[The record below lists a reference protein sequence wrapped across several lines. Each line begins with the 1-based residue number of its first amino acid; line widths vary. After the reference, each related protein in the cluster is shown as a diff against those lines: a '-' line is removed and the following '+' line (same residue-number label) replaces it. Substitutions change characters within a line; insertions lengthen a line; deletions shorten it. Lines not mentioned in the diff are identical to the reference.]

1 MVATAQVHT
10 QYACIEHAVPRG
22 APASSPEA
30 RPAARSLHPQ
40 EVRSDA
46 LILLDRAS
54 KPKGKSKGGRLAADP
69 RLAEAFGSMQRVLAT
84 PVRPEPKP
92 SPGTEPE

>member
-1 MVATAQVHT
+1 M
-10 QYACIEHAVPRG
+10 
-22 APASSPEA
+22 
-30 RPAARSLHPQ
+30 
-40 EVRSDA
+40 RSDA

-92 SPGTEPE
+92 SPGTEPESKKHRARILKKHRARARAFAVALTLALALALIR

>member
-1 MVATAQVHT
+1 M
-10 QYACIEHAVPRG
+10 Y
-22 APASSPEA
+22 
-30 RPAARSLHPQ
+30 PQ

-69 RLAEAFGSMQRVLAT
+69 QLAEAFGSVRRVKLSLANPNT
-84 PVRPEPKP
+84 KPEP
-92 SPGTEPE
+92 EPEP